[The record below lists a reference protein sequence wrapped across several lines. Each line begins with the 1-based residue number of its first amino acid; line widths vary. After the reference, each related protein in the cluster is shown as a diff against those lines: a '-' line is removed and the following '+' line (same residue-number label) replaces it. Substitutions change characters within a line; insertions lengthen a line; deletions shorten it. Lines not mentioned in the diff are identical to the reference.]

1 MPHPVST
8 YSIFRELKF
17 MKPKHSSCNLSCI
30 FRTLILLALCALLG
44 AVAVAQGGHGT
55 ITGRAAD
62 RVGAVLAGAQVHL
75 EPGEISTATN
85 GQGEFNFIGL
95 APGNYTLT
103 ISYVGFAAF
112 TEQVKVVAGQAS
124 HVDAKMEV
132 SAQSEEVTVI
142 ADRPHGEAEA
152 INRQRTSDNI
162 LQVLPSDVITALPNA
177 NIADAVGRLPSVTL
191 ERDEGEGKY
200 VQIRGTEP
208 RLNNL
213 TIDGVSVSSPEAGVR
228 QVKLDTIPADIV
240 ESVEINKTLSA
251 NMDGD
256 AIGGT
261 VNLVTKKAGDQPTL
275 ILEGIGGF
283 TPIVNTRA
291 IGQVS
296 GTIGQRFGTT
306 KKFGALFS
314 GSYDYNGRG
323 IDDIEPSPNDTL
335 VPSYGSIDLREYR
348 YKRKRYGFGGSLD
361 YKLGD
366 GAGLYLHYFYSDFKD
381 FGDKWVYVLRDGDT
395 PKYSSSERAPEYRI
409 GSVALGGKHI
419 FTNSWL
425 AWELST
431 SASMQAAAAGNPG
444 LDFSYNGPS
453 TNPDGSPIC
462 SNIPATN
469 PYLPQFSA
477 ACTAPGTPFYNPAN
491 WNLEDVN
498 LTSGNTSQVN
508 LQGAISYAQNYHL
521 GKHNSTFEFGLK
533 VRNTLKGQNAYSPTY
548 DQNQLANPPTTP
560 LMSQYLSGFTNPNY
574 YFNDYRL
581 GPVTQFSAVTAALPS
596 LAGQGILPLDV
607 GATHLASDASNYQ
620 LTERISSAY
629 AMNTVEF
636 GRFRLQ
642 TGLRF
647 EATQLNTLG
656 YIVTNDANGN
666 WISTVPQPASQ
677 WYWDPLPSVQLRYR
691 MTDDSDLRAVYGR
704 GISRPDPYDLVP
716 YVTLDNS
723 GSPYPNVSV
732 GNPNLKPEH
741 ANSYDLLYEHYLKPY
756 GEIQAGFFYKQL
768 SAPIY
773 YLDNHQLSPGD
784 PYYNQYPNDNLSYII
799 NGVNARLLGFEVS
812 YIQHLGFLPGAMN
825 GLGISANY
833 SWTTS
838 NSGSLPLRNDTPAL
852 QRQAPNTWNISP
864 TYDKGRFSTRA
875 GLSYN
880 GASIYQYQWQQ
891 CVPAN
896 PPTCNDDPNGLGPK
910 GPAGDIYFYPH
921 LQVDA
926 QASYRV
932 KKNLTFLVQGLNL
945 TNEVFGFYN
954 GSPDYV
960 LQREFYNR
968 TYSFGL
974 RWEPRREY

>member
-1 MPHPVST
+1 MYFQGKT
-8 YSIFRELKF
+8 IFPKVQKEITSMR
-17 MKPKHSSCNLSCI
+17 PKHSDCTFFLISKLP
-30 FRTLILLALCALLG
+30 ILLVLCALLST
-44 AVAVAQGGHGT
+44 AALAQSGHGT
-55 ITGRAAD
+55 ISGRAVD
-62 RVGAVLAGAQVHL
+62 RVGAVLDGAQVKL
-75 EPGEISTATN
+75 QPGDVVTASD

-103 ISYVGFAAF
+103 ISYVGFADF
-112 TEQVKVVAGQAS
+112 TKQVTVTAGEAS
-124 HVDAKMEV
+124 HIEAKLDV
-132 SAQSEEVTVI
+132 SAKSEEVTVV

-162 LQVLPSDVITALPNA
+162 LQVLPSDVITSLPNA

-200 VQIRGTEP
+200 VLIRGTEP

-213 TIDGVSVSSPEAGVR
+213 TIDGVTIASPEAGVR

-240 ESVEINKTLSA
+240 ESVEVNKTLSA
-251 NMDGD
+251 NQDAD
-256 AIGGT
+256 AIGGS
-261 VNLVTKKAGDQPTL
+261 VNLVTKTAGDLPTL
-275 ILEGIGGF
+275 TLGVIGGF
-283 TPIVNTRA
+283 TPILNTRA
-291 IGQVS
+291 IAQVN
-296 GTIGQRFGTT
+296 GTVGQRFGAT

-323 IDDIEPSPNDTL
+323 IDDIEPSPDPCCIA
-335 VPSYGSIDLREYR
+335 PSYDSIDLREYR
-348 YKRKRYGFGGSLD
+348 YRRKRFGFGGSLD

-366 GAGLYLHYFYSDFKD
+366 GEGLYLHYFYSEFRD
-381 FGDKWVYVLRDGDT
+381 FGDKWVYTLQDDSNNDGT
-395 PKYSSSERAPEYRI
+395 GPKYSSSERAPNYRI
-409 GSVALGGKHI
+409 GNVAIGGKHI

-425 AWELST
+425 AWEIST

-444 LDFSYNGPS
+444 LDFSYNGP
-453 TNPDGSPIC
+453 TTTDGTPTGPPIC
-462 SNIPATN
+462 LNIPATN
-469 PYLPQFSA
+469 PNLPQFSP

-491 WNLEDVN
+491 WSLEDVN

-508 LQGAISYAQNYHL
+508 LQGAFSFAKNYHV
-521 GKHNSTFEFGLK
+521 GKHNSTFEFGFK
-533 VRNTLKGQNAYSPTY
+533 VRNDLKGQNAYSPTY
-548 DQNQLANPPTTP
+548 DNLTIANPLPTPPMT
-560 LMSQYLSGFTNPNY
+560 QYLSGFTNPNY
-574 YFNDYRL
+574 YFNDYRF
-581 GPVTQFSAVTAALPS
+581 GPVTTFSAVTGDLNNLVS
-596 LAGQGILPLDV
+596 QGILTLDS
-607 GATHLASDASNYQ
+607 GATHLASDASNFQ
-620 LTERISSAY
+620 LTERISAGY
-629 AMNTVEF
+629 AMNTIEF

-642 TGLRF
+642 TGLRI

-656 YIVTNDANGN
+656 YIVDNDTNGN
-666 WISTVPQPASQ
+666 WVSTTPQTANHF
-677 WYWDPLPSVQLRYR
+677 YWNPLPSVQLRYR
-691 MTDDSDLRAVYGR
+691 LDDDSDLRAVYGR

-716 YVTLDNS
+716 YVTLDPS
-723 GSPYPNVSV
+723 HTPTRVSV
-732 GNPNLKPEH
+732 GNPNLLPEH
-741 ANSYDLLYEHYLKPY
+741 ANNYDLLYERYLKPF

-773 YLDNHQLSPGD
+773 YITTPPGG
-784 PYYNQYPNDNLSYII
+784 YPAYINDQVSQII
-799 NGVNARLLGFEVS
+799 NGVNARLLGFEVA
-812 YIQHLGFLPGAMN
+812 YIQHLGFLPGALS
-825 GLGISANY
+825 GTGISANY

-838 NSGSLPLRNDTPAL
+838 NSGSLPGRTDTPAL

-864 TYDKGRFSTRA
+864 TYDKGRFSTRV

-880 GASIYQYQWQQ
+880 GASIYSYQWTTGAG
-891 CVPAN
+891 VGGPA
-896 PPTCNDDPNGLGPK
+896 

-954 GSPDYV
+954 GSPQYV
-960 LQREFYNR
+960 IQREFYSP